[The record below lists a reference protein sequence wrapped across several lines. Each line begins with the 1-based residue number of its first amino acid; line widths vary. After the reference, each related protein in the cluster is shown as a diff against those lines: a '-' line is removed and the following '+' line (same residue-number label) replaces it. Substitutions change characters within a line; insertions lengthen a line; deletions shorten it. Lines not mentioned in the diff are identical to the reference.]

1 VSQTVEPPHSL
12 VLLVGHEDFEPP
24 SSFGTSTC
32 VATIDCVAVGVL
44 SVDDGPT
51 TVSFSLDEPAELTRL
66 GEFELESEG
75 LLSLRDI
82 YNREYSAVGV
92 EPGPLTVIVWGN
104 DDREPSNLVFE
115 VRQPQ

>member
-1 VSQTVEPPHSL
+1 VSHTVEPANSL
-12 VLLVGHEDFEPP
+12 VLLVGREDFEPP
-24 SSFGTSTC
+24 SSFGGRVC
-32 VATIDCVAVGVL
+32 AATVDCVAVGVL

-51 TVSFSLDEPAELTRL
+51 AVSFSLDEPAELTRL

-92 EPGPLTVIVWGN
+92 EPGMLTVIVWGN
-104 DDREPSNLVFE
+104 DVVEPSNVVFE
-115 VRQPQ
+115 VRQPE